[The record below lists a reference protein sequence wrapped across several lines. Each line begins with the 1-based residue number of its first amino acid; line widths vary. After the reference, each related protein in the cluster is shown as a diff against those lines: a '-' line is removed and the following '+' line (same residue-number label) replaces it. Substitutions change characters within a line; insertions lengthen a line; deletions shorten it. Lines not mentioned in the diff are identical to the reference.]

1 MKAHSTRHRI
11 ESVCRAKVITHKAA
25 LQPSAYPLTPNPHP
39 HPSQH
44 RLAKGFVEKM
54 MMMNQPLRQTITWR
68 KGGTLAAQDSFAP
81 TLLARMEQANVM
93 GKTAMVSTKVDE
105 IKELMAG
112 NIELLLQRGDHLET
126 LERKTHLLGKM
137 AKTFH
142 RSSRRAKRFKLW
154 QQAKLGVTTGAAV
167 AVGVGV
173 MAVPAIL
180 AL

>member
-1 MKAHSTRHRI
+1 
-11 ESVCRAKVITHKAA
+11 
-25 LQPSAYPLTPNPHP
+25 
-39 HPSQH
+39 
-44 RLAKGFVEKM
+44 
-54 MMMNQPLRQTITWR
+54 MMMNQPLRQTIAWR

-112 NIELLLQRGDHLET
+112 NVELLLQRGDHLEA

-142 RSSRRAKRFKLW
+142 RTSRRAKRFKLW